1 MVTLEELK
9 DKLKRLDEVTVV
21 ELLELTSEDLVDR
34 CADLIEEKQDT
45 LELDFDDNTPW
56 DND

>member
-9 DKLKRLDEVTVV
+9 DKLKRLDEVTLV

>member
-9 DKLKRLDEVTVV
+9 DKLKRLDEVTLI
-21 ELLELTSEDLVDR
+21 ETLNLTSEDLVDR

-45 LELDFDDNTPW
+45 LELDFYDATSW

>member
-9 DKLKRLDEVTVV
+9 DKLKRLDEVTIV

-34 CADLIEEKQDT
+34 CVDLIEEKQDT

-56 DND
+56 DNY